1 MPRRVARIPRTSS
14 RREPRDLPAA
24 VDLRIGNAVV
34 QAALAPLPEFEEVG
48 HDAKAPPVRRARRIL
63 PVLVRQLGPP
73 PLPPPPGFQRL
84 ALGPCAR
91 SRCRTKRPAPAL
103 TPRLRLA

>member
-48 HDAKAPPVRRARRIL
+48 HDAKAPPVRRARGIL
-63 PVLVRQLGPP
+63 AVLFPEVGPARLQP
-73 PLPPPPGFQRL
+73 PAVFQRL
-84 ALGPCAR
+84 ALRRRPRAHTR
-91 SRCRTKRPAPAL
+91 NPRPARAVTPCLLPA
-103 TPRLRLA
+103 

>member
-24 VDLRIGNAVV
+24 VDLRIGDAVV

-48 HDAKAPPVRRARRIL
+48 HDAEAAPVRRARRIL
-63 PVLVRQLGPP
+63 AVLFREIGPP
-73 PLPPPPGFQRL
+73 RPQPPAVLQRL
-84 ALGPCAR
+84 ALRRGPPAHAPNQ
-91 SRCRTKRPAPAL
+91 RPGRVRL
-103 TPRLRLA
+103 LRLPPP